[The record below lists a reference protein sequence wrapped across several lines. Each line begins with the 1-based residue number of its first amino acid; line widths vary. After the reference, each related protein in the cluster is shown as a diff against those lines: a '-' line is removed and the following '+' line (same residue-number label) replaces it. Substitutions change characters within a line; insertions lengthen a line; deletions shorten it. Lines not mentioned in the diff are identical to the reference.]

1 MDPFHDYYGIPW
13 YIFIGIWSFIAI
25 GLHVYQVGFIIK
37 LIRLG
42 KDDDRFNSW
51 QQRMKEFL
59 TDWLGQRK
67 VVEDKLAGYA
77 HALIFWGFLML
88 VSDVIDLGTGGLF
101 LRFLHFI
108 YLGNI
113 WNLVVDIG
121 YTMAGIGILFALYRR
136 LIVRPEKLKNAS
148 MEGVFILFAI
158 LGIVITAF
166 IVEAGEMIE
175 EDKTHLNYWEPIGVL
190 FAIQMENMNESFL
203 RTFIDASYWLH
214 MILIGGFLIEI
225 PQTKHSH
232 LIGTIP
238 NVMFQDH
245 DPMGAMRPLQ
255 TDDKDVAVKTDDL
268 DFDKLNL
275 GVNKFEEFTWRQLS
289 DGWACT
295 ACARC
300 QDVCPAYGSG
310 KTLNPM
316 QIIMDVKNYG
326 KEHGS
331 LLLAGEQP
339 EETMVDRFTPDAI
352 WACTTCYAC
361 VDACPVHI
369 EHVPKLT
376 DTRRHLVMEASDFP
390 EELQNL
396 FNNLERNSNPWG
408 MGAHTRAD
416 WAEGL
421 DIKIGE
427 PAEYLFYVGCAGS
440 FDDRNKKVSRAT
452 AMLLKEAGVDF
463 SILGEMEMCNGDCAR
478 RAGNEFLFQMMAEMT
493 IESLDSVGTLKV
505 ITACPHC
512 FHTIG
517 KEYEKYGGKYEV
529 YHHSQVLN
537 ELKQEGKLNINKF
550 EDKVTFHDPCYLGRI
565 GGETEAPRQALGGD
579 LIEMERHGQK
589 SFCCG
594 GGGAR
599 VWMEE
604 DADKRVNE
612 IRAKEASDTDA
623 DCVAVGCPFC
633 MTMMTDGLKE
643 IGDGKPVKDISEI
656 MLENLNTDNNSD
668 ILKTNEKQP
677 LSEEV

>member
-1 MDPFHDYYGIPW
+1 MDPFHNYDIFGYSIEW
-13 YIFIGIWSFIAI
+13 YWILLVWTIIAL
-25 GLHVYQVGFIIK
+25 GSHFYQVGFVVR

-42 KDDDRFNSW
+42 KDDNRFNSW
-51 QQRMKEFL
+51 KQRLTEFL
-59 TDWLGQRK
+59 TDWLLQRK
-67 VVEDKLAGYA
+67 VVQDKLAGYA
-77 HALIFWGFLML
+77 HALIFWGFLLL
-88 VSDVIDLGTGGLF
+88 VSDVVDLGTGGF
-101 LRFLHFI
+101 LQEILKTVN
-108 YLGNI
+108 LDGI
-113 WNLVVDIG
+113 WNLIVDIG
-121 YTMAGIGILFALYRR
+121 YAMATVGILVALYRR
-136 LIVRPEKLKNAS
+136 LIIRPEKLKGS
-148 MEGVFILFAI
+148 SIEGPLILLAI
-158 LGIVITAF
+158 LGIVLTAF
-166 IVEAGEMIE
+166 IVEAGNMIGE
-175 EDKTHLNYWEPIGVL
+175 ETEYNSWEPIGVL
-190 FAIQMENMNESFL
+190 FAKQMKGMDNLGS
-203 RTFIDASYWLH
+203 IVDISYWVH

-232 LIGTIP
+232 LIGTVP

-245 DPMGAMRPLQ
+245 NSMGTMVPMQ
-255 TDDKDVAVKTDDL
+255 TDENDIAVKTDDL
-268 DFDKLNL
+268 DFDNLTL
-275 GVNKFEEFTWRQLS
+275 GVNKFTDFTWRQLS

-300 QDVCPAYGSG
+300 QDVCPAYNSG

-316 QIIMDVKNYG
+316 QIVMDVKDYG
-326 KEHGS
+326 REHGS
-331 LLLAGEQP
+331 LLLAGKEP

-361 VDACPVHI
+361 VEACPVHI

-408 MGAHTRAD
+408 LGAHTRAD

-421 DIKIGE
+421 DLKVGE
-427 PAEYLFYVGCAGS
+427 PAEYLFFVGCAGS

-452 AMLLKEAGVDF
+452 AKLLKEAGVDF
-463 SILGEMEMCNGDCAR
+463 SILGEMETCNGDPAR
-478 RAGNEFLFQMMAEMT
+478 RAGNEFLFQMMAETNVETLNSIGRQM
-493 IESLDSVGTLKV
+493 TLKV

-537 ELKQEGKLNINKF
+537 KLRQEGKLKIKNF

-565 GGETEAPRQALGGD
+565 GGETEAPRGALGGD
-579 LIEMERHGQK
+579 LIEMERHGTN

-612 IRAKEASDTDA
+612 IRAKEASKTGA

-633 MTMMTDGLKE
+633 MTMMSDGLKS
-643 IGDGKPVKDISEI
+643 IGDEKPVKDISEI
-656 MLENLNTDNNSD
+656 MLENLEAET
-668 ILKTNEKQP
+668 
-677 LSEEV
+677 

>member
-1 MDPFHDYYGIPW
+1 MDPFHDYYGIEW
-13 YIFIGIWSFIAI
+13 YLILMVWAAIAL
-25 GLHVYQVGFIIK
+25 GSHFYQVGFIVR

-42 KDDDRFNSW
+42 KDDHRFNSW
-51 QQRMKEFL
+51 TQRVTEFL

-67 VVEDKLAGYA
+67 VVEDKVAGYA

-88 VSDVIDLGTGGLF
+88 VSDVIDLGTGGL
-101 LRFLHFI
+101 LRDILSVVK
-108 YLGNI
+108 LDGI
-113 WNLVVDIG
+113 WNLVVEIG
-121 YTMAGIGILFALYRR
+121 YVMAMIGILIALFRR
-136 LIVRPEKLKNAS
+136 LVIRPEKLKGAS
-148 MEGVFILFAI
+148 IEGTFILVAI
-158 LGIVITAF
+158 LGIVLTAF
-166 IVEAGEMIE
+166 VVEAGEMIGE
-175 EDKTHLNYWEPIGVL
+175 STEYNAWEPVGVL
-190 FAIQMENMNESFL
+190 FAKEMEKMDHDTL
-203 RTFIDASYWLH
+203 RTVVDASYWLH
-214 MILIGGFLIEI
+214 MVLIGGFLIEI

-232 LIGTIP
+232 LIGTVP

-245 DPMGAMRPLQ
+245 NPMGAMIPLQ
-255 TDDKDVAVKTDDL
+255 MGDDDVAVKTDDL
-268 DFDKLNL
+268 DFENLTL
-275 GVNKFEEFTWRQLS
+275 GVNKFTDFTWRQLS

-300 QDVCPAYGSG
+300 QDVCPAYNSG

-316 QIIMDVKNYG
+316 QIVMDVKDYG

-331 LLLAGEQP
+331 LLLAGEEP
-339 EETMVDRFTPDAI
+339 EETIVDRFTPDAI

-376 DTRRHLVMEASDFP
+376 DTRRHLVMESSEFP

-408 MGAHTRAD
+408 MGAHTRAN

-421 DIKIGE
+421 DLKIGQ

-452 AMLLKEAGVDF
+452 AKLLKEAGVDF
-463 SILGEMEMCNGDCAR
+463 SILGEMEMCNGDPAR
-478 RAGNEFLFQMMAEMT
+478 RAGNEFLFQMMAET
-493 IESLDSVGTLKV
+493 NVESLNSIGRQTTLKV

-529 YHHSQVLN
+529 YHHTQILN
-537 ELKQEGKLNINKF
+537 ELRQEGKLKIKNF

-565 GGETEAPRQALGGD
+565 GGETEAPREVLGGD
-579 LIEMERHGQK
+579 LVEMERHGTK

-612 IRAKEASDTDA
+612 IRAKEASKTGA
-623 DCVAVGCPFC
+623 DCVAVGCPYC
-633 MTMMTDGLKE
+633 MTMMSDGLKS
-643 IGDGKPVKDISEI
+643 IGDEKQVKDISEI
-656 MLENLNTDNNSD
+656 LLENLEAET
-668 ILKTNEKQP
+668 
-677 LSEEV
+677 

>member
-1 MDPFHDYYGIPW
+1 MNPFHDYYGVPW
-13 YIFIGIWSFIAI
+13 YVILGLWSLIAV
-25 GLHVYQVGFIIK
+25 GSHVYQVGFIVK

-51 QQRMKEFL
+51 KQRSKEFL

-67 VVEDKLAGYA
+67 VVQDKLAGYA

-101 LRFLHFI
+101 AKFLEKI
-108 YLGNI
+108 YLANI

-121 YTMAGIGILFALYRR
+121 YTMAGIGILVALYRR
-136 LIVRPEKLKNAS
+136 LIVRPEKLKGTS
-148 MEGVFILFAI
+148 MEGVLILFAI

-166 IVEAGEMIE
+166 IVEAGYMIG
-175 EDKTHLNYWEPIGVL
+175 DNAHYNYWEPIGVL
-190 FAIQMENMNESFL
+190 FAKQMESINAETL
-203 RTFIDASYWLH
+203 ATIIDASYWIH
-214 MILIGGFLIEI
+214 MVLIGLFLIEI

-245 DPMGAMRPLQ
+245 EPMGTMLPMQ
-255 TDDKDVAVKTDDL
+255 TDDDNIAVKTDDL
-268 DFDKLNL
+268 DFDNLTL
-275 GVNKFEEFTWRQLS
+275 GVNKFTDFTWRQLS

-300 QDVCPAYGSG
+300 QDVCPAYNSG

-316 QIIMDVKNYG
+316 QIIMDIKNYG
-326 KEHGS
+326 KEHGTS
-331 LLLAGEQP
+331 LLSGNVP
-339 EETMVDRFTPDAI
+339 EEDIVQRFTPDAI

-361 VDACPVHI
+361 VEACPVHI

-376 DTRRHLVMEASDFP
+376 DTRRHLVMEASEFP

-408 MGAHTRAD
+408 LGAHTRAH

-440 FDDRNKKVSRAT
+440 FDDRNKKVSIAT
-452 AMLLKEAGVDF
+452 AKLLKEAGVDF
-463 SILGEMEMCNGDCAR
+463 TILGEMEACNGDPAR
-478 RAGNEFLFQMMAEMT
+478 RAGNEFLFQMMAEMNVDT
-493 IESLDSVGTLKV
+493 MNSLGTLKV

-517 KEYEKYGGKYEV
+517 KEYEKFGGKYEV
-529 YHHSQVLN
+529 YHHSQILN
-537 ELKQEGKLNINKF
+537 ELRQKEKIIIKDF

-565 GGETEAPRQALGGD
+565 GGETEAPRGALGND
-579 LIEMERHGQK
+579 LIEMERHGTN

-594 GGGAR
+594 GGGAQI
-599 VWMEE
+599 WMEE

-612 IRAKEASDTDA
+612 IRAREASKTGADT
-623 DCVAVGCPFC
+623 VAVGCPFC
-633 MTMMTDGLKE
+633 MTMMSDGLKS

-656 MLENLNTDNNSD
+656 LLENLEV
-668 ILKTNEKQP
+668 KT
-677 LSEEV
+677 

>member
-1 MDPFHDYYGIPW
+1 MDPFHNYDIFGYSIEW
-13 YIFIGIWSFIAI
+13 YWILLVWTVIAL
-25 GLHVYQVGFIIK
+25 GSHFYQVGFVVR

-42 KDDDRFNSW
+42 KDDNRFNSW
-51 QQRMKEFL
+51 KQRLTEFL
-59 TDWLGQRK
+59 TDWLLQRK
-67 VVEDKLAGYA
+67 VVQDKLAGYA
-77 HALIFWGFLML
+77 HALIFWGFLLL
-88 VSDVIDLGTGGLF
+88 VSDVVDLGTGGF
-101 LRFLHFI
+101 LQEILKTVN
-108 YLGNI
+108 LDGI
-113 WNLVVDIG
+113 WNLIVDIG
-121 YTMAGIGILFALYRR
+121 YAMATVGILVALYRR
-136 LIVRPEKLKNAS
+136 LIIRPEKLKGS
-148 MEGVFILFAI
+148 SIEGPLILLAI
-158 LGIVITAF
+158 LGIVLTAF
-166 IVEAGEMIE
+166 IVEAGNMIGE
-175 EDKTHLNYWEPIGVL
+175 ETKYNSWEPIGVL
-190 FAIQMENMNESFL
+190 FAKQMEGMDNLGS
-203 RTFIDASYWLH
+203 IVDISYWVH

-232 LIGTIP
+232 LIGTVP

-245 DPMGAMRPLQ
+245 NSMGTMVPMQ
-255 TDDKDVAVKTDDL
+255 TDENDIAVKTDDL
-268 DFDKLNL
+268 DFDNLTL
-275 GVNKFEEFTWRQLS
+275 GVNKFTDFTWRQLS

-300 QDVCPAYGSG
+300 QDVCPAYNSG

-316 QIIMDVKNYG
+316 QIVMDVKDYG
-326 KEHGS
+326 REHGS
-331 LLLAGEQP
+331 LLLAGKEP

-361 VDACPVHI
+361 VEACPVHI

-408 MGAHTRAD
+408 LGAHTRAD

-421 DIKIGE
+421 DLKVGE
-427 PAEYLFYVGCAGS
+427 PAEYLFFVGCAGS
-440 FDDRNKKVSRAT
+440 FDDRNKKVSMAT
-452 AMLLKEAGVDF
+452 AKLLKEAGVDF
-463 SILGEMEMCNGDCAR
+463 SILGEMETCNGDPAR
-478 RAGNEFLFQMMAEMT
+478 RAGNEFLFQMMAETNVQTLNSIGRQM
-493 IESLDSVGTLKV
+493 TLKV

-537 ELKQEGKLNINKF
+537 KLRQEGKLKIRDF

-565 GGETEAPRQALGGD
+565 GGETEAPRGALGGD
-579 LIEMERHGQK
+579 LIEMERHGTN

-612 IRAKEASDTDA
+612 IRAKEASKTGA

-633 MTMMTDGLKE
+633 MTMMSDGLKS
-643 IGDGKPVKDISEI
+643 IGDEKPVKDISEI
-656 MLENLNTDNNSD
+656 MLENLEAET
-668 ILKTNEKQP
+668 
-677 LSEEV
+677 

>member
-1 MDPFHDYYGIPW
+1 MNPFHDYYGIEW
-13 YIFIGIWSFIAI
+13 YLILLAWSAIAL
-25 GLHVYQVGFIIK
+25 GSHFYQVGFVVR

-51 QQRMKEFL
+51 KQRLTEFL
-59 TDWLGQRK
+59 RDWLGQRK
-67 VVEDKLAGYA
+67 VVQDKVAGYA
-77 HALIFWGFLML
+77 HALIFWGFLLL
-88 VSDVIDLGTGGLF
+88 VSDIVDLGTGGLLQAF
-101 LRFLHFI
+101 LSNIQLD
-108 YLGNI
+108 GI
-113 WNLVVDIG
+113 WNLIVDLG
-121 YTMAGIGILFALYRR
+121 YAMATIGILIALYRR
-136 LIVRPEKLKNAS
+136 IIIRPAKLKGAS
-148 MEGVFILFAI
+148 IEGPLILLAI
-158 LGIVITAF
+158 LGIILTAF
-166 IVEAGEMIE
+166 IVEAGNMIGE
-175 EDKTHLNYWEPIGVL
+175 ETKYNPWEPIGVL
-190 FAIQMENMNESFL
+190 FAKQMNGMDHDTIASMVD
-203 RTFIDASYWLH
+203 ISYWLH
-214 MILIGGFLIEI
+214 MVLIGGFLIEI

-232 LIGTIP
+232 IIGTIP

-245 DPMGAMRPLQ
+245 DPMGTMIPLQ
-255 TDDKDVAVKTDDL
+255 TKENNEAVKTDDL
-268 DFDKLNL
+268 DFDNLTL
-275 GVNKFEEFTWRQLS
+275 GVNKFADFTWRQLS

-300 QDVCPAYGSG
+300 QDVCPAYNSG

-316 QIIMDVKNYG
+316 QIVLDVKDYG
-326 KEHGS
+326 REHGS
-331 LLLAGEQP
+331 LLLTGKDP

-361 VDACPVHI
+361 VEACPVHI

-408 MGAHTRAD
+408 LGAHTRAD

-421 DIKIGE
+421 DLKVGE
-427 PAEYLFYVGCAGS
+427 PAEYLFFVGCAGS

-452 AMLLKEAGVDF
+452 AKLLKEAGVDF
-463 SILGEMEMCNGDCAR
+463 SILGEMETCNGDPAR
-478 RAGNEFLFQMMAEMT
+478 RAGNEFLFQMMAEMNVDNLN
-493 IESLDSVGTLKV
+493 SLGTLKI

-529 YHHSQVLN
+529 YHHSQILN
-537 ELKQEGKLNINKF
+537 KLRQEEKLKIRDF

-565 GGETEAPRQALGGD
+565 GGETEAPRGALGGD
-579 LIEMERHGQK
+579 LIEMERHGTN

-612 IRAKEASDTDA
+612 IRAKEASKTGA

-633 MTMMTDGLKE
+633 MTMMSDGLKS
-643 IGDGKPVKDISEI
+643 IGDDKQVKDISEI
-656 MLENLNTDNNSD
+656 MLENLEAET
-668 ILKTNEKQP
+668 
-677 LSEEV
+677 

>member
-1 MDPFHDYYGIPW
+1 MNPFHDYYGIEW
-13 YIFIGIWSFIAI
+13 YLILLAWSAIAL
-25 GLHVYQVGFIIK
+25 GSHFYQVGFVVR

-51 QQRMKEFL
+51 KQRLTEFL
-59 TDWLGQRK
+59 RDWLGQRK
-67 VVEDKLAGYA
+67 VVQDKVAGYA
-77 HALIFWGFLML
+77 HALIFWGFLLL
-88 VSDVIDLGTGGLF
+88 VSDIVDLGTGGL
-101 LRFLHFI
+101 LQALLSNI
-108 YLGNI
+108 QLDGI
-113 WNLVVDIG
+113 WNLIVDLG
-121 YTMAGIGILFALYRR
+121 YAMATIGILIALYRR
-136 LIVRPEKLKNAS
+136 IIIRPAKLKGAS
-148 MEGVFILFAI
+148 IEGPLILLAI
-158 LGIVITAF
+158 LGIVLTAF
-166 IVEAGEMIE
+166 IVEAGNMIGE
-175 EDKTHLNYWEPIGVL
+175 ETKYNPWEPIGVL
-190 FAIQMENMNESFL
+190 FAKQMNGMDHDTIASMVD
-203 RTFIDASYWLH
+203 ISYWLH

-232 LIGTIP
+232 IIGTIP

-245 DPMGAMRPLQ
+245 DPMGTMIPLQ
-255 TDDKDVAVKTDDL
+255 TKENNEAVKTDDL
-268 DFDKLNL
+268 DFDNLTL
-275 GVNKFEEFTWRQLS
+275 GVNKFADFTWRQLS

-300 QDVCPAYGSG
+300 QDVCPAYNSG

-316 QIIMDVKNYG
+316 QIVLDVKDYG
-326 KEHGS
+326 REHGS
-331 LLLAGEQP
+331 LLLTGKEP
-339 EETMVDRFTPDAI
+339 EETMVERFTPDAI

-361 VDACPVHI
+361 VEACPVHI

-408 MGAHTRAD
+408 LGAHTRAD

-421 DIKIGE
+421 DLKVGE
-427 PAEYLFYVGCAGS
+427 PAEYLFFVGCAGS

-452 AMLLKEAGVDF
+452 AKLLKEAGVDF
-463 SILGEMEMCNGDCAR
+463 SILGEMETCNGDPAR
-478 RAGNEFLFQMMAEMT
+478 RAGNEFLFQMMAEMNVDNLN
-493 IESLDSVGTLKV
+493 SLGTLKI

-529 YHHSQVLN
+529 YHHSQILN
-537 ELKQEGKLNINKF
+537 KLRQEEKLKIRDF

-565 GGETEAPRQALGGD
+565 GGETEAPRGALGGD
-579 LIEMERHGQK
+579 LIEMERHGTN

-612 IRAKEASDTDA
+612 IRAKEASKTGA

-633 MTMMTDGLKE
+633 MTMMSDGLKS
-643 IGDGKPVKDISEI
+643 IGDDKQVKDISEI
-656 MLENLNTDNNSD
+656 MLENLEAET
-668 ILKTNEKQP
+668 
-677 LSEEV
+677 

>member
-1 MDPFHDYYGIPW
+1 MNPFHDYYGVPW
-13 YIFIGIWSFIAI
+13 YVILGLWSLIAV
-25 GLHVYQVGFIIK
+25 GSHVYQVGFIVK

-51 QQRMKEFL
+51 KQRSKEFL

-67 VVEDKLAGYA
+67 VVQDKLAGYA

-101 LRFLHFI
+101 AKFLEKI
-108 YLGNI
+108 YLANV

-121 YTMAGIGILFALYRR
+121 YTMAGIGILVALYRR
-136 LIVRPEKLKNAS
+136 LIVRPEKLKGTS
-148 MEGVFILFAI
+148 MEGVLILFAI

-166 IVEAGEMIE
+166 IVEAGYMIG
-175 EDKTHLNYWEPIGVL
+175 DNAHYNYWEPIGVL
-190 FAIQMENMNESFL
+190 FAKQMENINTETL
-203 RTFIDASYWLH
+203 ATVIDASYWIH
-214 MILIGGFLIEI
+214 MVLIGLFLIEI

-245 DPMGAMRPLQ
+245 EPMGTMLPMQ
-255 TDDKDVAVKTDDL
+255 TDDKNLAVKTDDL
-268 DFDKLNL
+268 DFDNLTL
-275 GVNKFEEFTWRQLS
+275 GVNKFTDFTWRQLS

-300 QDVCPAYGSG
+300 QDVCPAYNSG

-316 QIIMDVKNYG
+316 QIIMDIKNYG
-326 KEHGS
+326 KEHGTS
-331 LLLAGEQP
+331 LLSGNVP
-339 EETMVDRFTPDAI
+339 EEDIVQRFTPDAI

-361 VDACPVHI
+361 VEACPVHI

-376 DTRRHLVMEASDFP
+376 DTRRHLVMEASEFP

-408 MGAHTRAD
+408 LGAHTRAH

-440 FDDRNKKVSRAT
+440 FDDRNKKVSIAT
-452 AMLLKEAGVDF
+452 AKLLKEAGVDF
-463 SILGEMEMCNGDCAR
+463 TILGEMEACNGDPAR
-478 RAGNEFLFQMMAEMT
+478 RAGNEFLFQMMAEMNVDT
-493 IESLDSVGTLKV
+493 MNSLGTLKV

-517 KEYEKYGGKYEV
+517 KEYEKFGGKYEV
-529 YHHSQVLN
+529 YHHSQILN
-537 ELKQEGKLNINKF
+537 ELRQKEKIIIKDF
-550 EDKVTFHDPCYLGRI
+550 EDKVTFHAPCYLGRI
-565 GGETEAPRQALGGD
+565 GGETEAPRGALGND
-579 LIEMERHGQK
+579 LIEMERHGTN

-594 GGGAR
+594 GGGAQI
-599 VWMEE
+599 WMEE

-612 IRAKEASDTDA
+612 IRAREASKTGADT
-623 DCVAVGCPFC
+623 VAVGCPFC
-633 MTMMTDGLKE
+633 MTMMSDGLKS

-656 MLENLNTDNNSD
+656 LLENLEV
-668 ILKTNEKQP
+668 KT
-677 LSEEV
+677 

>member
-1 MDPFHDYYGIPW
+1 MDPFHDYYGIEW
-13 YIFIGIWSFIAI
+13 YLILLVWAAIAL
-25 GLHVYQVGFIIK
+25 GSHFYQVGFIVR

-42 KDDDRFNSW
+42 KDDHRFNSW
-51 QQRMKEFL
+51 TQRVTEFL

-67 VVEDKLAGYA
+67 VVEDKVAGYA

-88 VSDVIDLGTGGLF
+88 VSDVIDLGTGGL
-101 LRFLHFI
+101 LRDILSVVK
-108 YLGNI
+108 LDGI
-113 WNLVVDIG
+113 WNLVVEVG
-121 YTMAGIGILFALYRR
+121 YFMAMIGILIALFRR
-136 LIVRPEKLKNAS
+136 LVLRPEKLKGAS
-148 MEGVFILFAI
+148 IEGTLILVAI
-158 LGIVITAF
+158 LGIVLTAF
-166 IVEAGEMIE
+166 IVEAGEMIGE
-175 EDKTHLNYWEPIGVL
+175 TTDYNAWEPVGVL
-190 FAIQMENMNESFL
+190 FAKEMEKMDHDTL
-203 RTFIDASYWLH
+203 RTVVDASFWLH
-214 MILIGGFLIEI
+214 MVLIGGFLIEI

-232 LIGTIP
+232 LIGTVP

-245 DPMGAMRPLQ
+245 NPMGAMVPLQ
-255 TDDKDVAVKTDDL
+255 MGDDDVAVKTDDL
-268 DFDKLNL
+268 DFDNLTL
-275 GVNKFEEFTWRQLS
+275 GVNKFTDFTWRQLS

-300 QDVCPAYGSG
+300 QDVCPAYNSG

-316 QIIMDVKNYG
+316 QIVMDVKDYG
-326 KEHGS
+326 KEHGT
-331 LLLAGEQP
+331 LLLAGEEP
-339 EETMVDRFTPDAI
+339 EETIVDRFTPEAI

-376 DTRRHLVMEASDFP
+376 DTRRHLVMESSEFP

-421 DIKIGE
+421 DLKIGQ
-427 PAEYLFYVGCAGS
+427 PAEYLFFVGCAGS

-452 AMLLKEAGVDF
+452 AKLLKEAGVDF
-463 SILGEMEMCNGDCAR
+463 SILGEMEMCNGDPAR
-478 RAGNEFLFQMMAEMT
+478 RAGNEFLFQMMAETNVETLNSIGRQM
-493 IESLDSVGTLKV
+493 TLKV

-529 YHHSQVLN
+529 YHHSQILN
-537 ELKQEGKLNINKF
+537 ELRQEGKLKIKNF

-565 GGETEAPRQALGGD
+565 GGETEAPREALGGD
-579 LIEMERHGQK
+579 LIEMERHGTK

-612 IRAKEASDTDA
+612 IRAKEASKTGA
-623 DCVAVGCPFC
+623 DCVAVGCPYC
-633 MTMMTDGLKE
+633 MTMMSDGLKS
-643 IGDGKPVKDISEI
+643 IGDEKQVKDISEI
-656 MLENLNTDNNSD
+656 LLENLEAET
-668 ILKTNEKQP
+668 
-677 LSEEV
+677 

>member
-1 MDPFHDYYGIPW
+1 MTPFHDYYGIEW
-13 YIFIGIWSFIAI
+13 YLILLAWSAIAL
-25 GLHVYQVGFIIK
+25 GSHFYQVGFVVR

-51 QQRMKEFL
+51 KQRLTEFL
-59 TDWLGQRK
+59 RDWLGQRK
-67 VVEDKLAGYA
+67 VVEDKVAGYA
-77 HALIFWGFLML
+77 HALIFWGFLLL
-88 VSDVIDLGTGGLF
+88 VSDVVDLGTGGLLQEF
-101 LRFLHFI
+101 LSKIQLD
-108 YLGNI
+108 GI
-113 WNLVVDIG
+113 WNLSVDLG
-121 YTMAGIGILFALYRR
+121 YAMATIGILIALYRR
-136 LIVRPEKLKNAS
+136 IIIRPAKLKGAS
-148 MEGVFILFAI
+148 IEGPLILLAI
-158 LGIVITAF
+158 LGIILTAF
-166 IVEAGEMIE
+166 IVEAGNMIGE
-175 EDKTHLNYWEPIGVL
+175 ETKYNPWEPIGVL
-190 FAIQMENMNESFL
+190 FAKQMEGMDHDTIA
-203 RTFIDASYWLH
+203 RMVDVSYWLH

-245 DPMGAMRPLQ
+245 DPMGAMIPMQ
-255 TDDKDVAVKTDDL
+255 TDENNEAVKTDDL
-268 DFDKLNL
+268 DFDNLTL
-275 GVNKFEEFTWRQLS
+275 GVNKFTDFTWRQLS

-300 QDVCPAYGSG
+300 QDVCPAYNSG

-316 QIIMDVKNYG
+316 QIVMDVKDYG
-326 KEHGS
+326 REHGS
-331 LLLAGEQP
+331 LLLTGKEP

-361 VDACPVHI
+361 VEACPVHI

-408 MGAHTRAD
+408 LGAHTRAD

-421 DIKIGE
+421 DLKVGE
-427 PAEYLFYVGCAGS
+427 PAEYLFFVGCAGS

-452 AMLLKEAGVDF
+452 AKLLKEAGVDF
-463 SILGEMEMCNGDCAR
+463 SILGEMETCNGDPAR
-478 RAGNEFLFQMMAEMT
+478 RAGNEFLFQMMAEMNVDNLN
-493 IESLDSVGTLKV
+493 SLGTLKV

-537 ELKQEGKLNINKF
+537 KLRQEEKLKIRDF

-565 GGETEAPRQALGGD
+565 GGETEAPRGALGGD
-579 LIEMERHGQK
+579 LIEMERHGTN

-612 IRAKEASDTDA
+612 IRAKEASKTGA

-633 MTMMTDGLKE
+633 MTMMSDGLKS
-643 IGDGKPVKDISEI
+643 IGDDKQVKDISEI
-656 MLENLNTDNNSD
+656 MLENLEA
-668 ILKTNEKQP
+668 KT
-677 LSEEV
+677 

>member
-1 MDPFHDYYGIPW
+1 MDPFHNYDIFGYSIEW
-13 YIFIGIWSFIAI
+13 YWILLVWTVIAL
-25 GLHVYQVGFIIK
+25 GSHFYQVGFVVR

-42 KDDDRFNSW
+42 KDDNRFNSW
-51 QQRMKEFL
+51 KQRLTEFL
-59 TDWLGQRK
+59 TDWLLQRK
-67 VVEDKLAGYA
+67 VVQDKLAGYA
-77 HALIFWGFLML
+77 HALIFWGFLLL
-88 VSDVIDLGTGGLF
+88 VSDVVDLGTGGF
-101 LRFLHFI
+101 LQEILKTVN
-108 YLGNI
+108 LDGI
-113 WNLVVDIG
+113 WNLIVDIG
-121 YTMAGIGILFALYRR
+121 YAMATVGILVALYRR
-136 LIVRPEKLKNAS
+136 LIIRPEKLKGS
-148 MEGVFILFAI
+148 SIEGPLILLAI
-158 LGIVITAF
+158 LGIVLTAF
-166 IVEAGEMIE
+166 IVEAGNMIGE
-175 EDKTHLNYWEPIGVL
+175 ETKYNSWEPIGVL
-190 FAIQMENMNESFL
+190 FAKQMKGMDNLGS
-203 RTFIDASYWLH
+203 IVDISYWVH

-232 LIGTIP
+232 LIGTVP

-245 DPMGAMRPLQ
+245 NSMGTMVPMQ
-255 TDDKDVAVKTDDL
+255 TDENDIAVKTDDL
-268 DFDKLNL
+268 DFDNLTL
-275 GVNKFEEFTWRQLS
+275 GVNKFTDFTWRQLS

-300 QDVCPAYGSG
+300 QDVCPAYNSG

-316 QIIMDVKNYG
+316 QIVMDVKDYG
-326 KEHGS
+326 REHGS
-331 LLLAGEQP
+331 LLLAGKEP

-361 VDACPVHI
+361 VEACPVHI

-408 MGAHTRAD
+408 LGAHTRAD

-421 DIKIGE
+421 DLKVGE
-427 PAEYLFYVGCAGS
+427 PAEYLFFVGCAGS

-452 AMLLKEAGVDF
+452 AKLLKEAGVDF
-463 SILGEMEMCNGDCAR
+463 SILGEMETCNGDPAR
-478 RAGNEFLFQMMAEMT
+478 RAGNEFLFQMMAETNVETLNSIGRQM
-493 IESLDSVGTLKV
+493 TLKV

-537 ELKQEGKLNINKF
+537 KLRQEGKLKIRDF

-565 GGETEAPRQALGGD
+565 GGETEAPRGALGGD
-579 LIEMERHGQK
+579 LIEMERHGTN

-612 IRAKEASDTDA
+612 IRAKEASKTGA

-633 MTMMTDGLKE
+633 MTMMSDGLKS
-643 IGDGKPVKDISEI
+643 IGDEKPVKDISEI
-656 MLENLNTDNNSD
+656 MLENLEA
-668 ILKTNEKQP
+668 KT
-677 LSEEV
+677 